1 MLVRPAGSVIDV
13 IDVSSRNAPSG
24 TCALPSR
31 STHAASST
39 SIGISPSPRM
49 HARTPAIGYGGGP
62 SSYSSDPSEDA
73 TRLATRLSA
82 ATSTSKP
89 PSPVTFARLG
99 SQRDASAASTKRRLA
114 ARLSERLSSVTLA
127 RLLVSGRPTR
137 AHSRAHRTRRARARH
152 ARLTPLSA
160 QSVSTSASAR
170 ASSRASSLTSCVESQ
185 HTGAG
190 GVGASAARGAVAS
203 R

>member
-1 MLVRPAGSVIDV
+1 MLMRPAGSWIDV
-13 IDVSSRNAPSG
+13 MDVSSRNAFAG
-24 TCALPSR
+24 TCASPSR
-31 STHAASST
+31 RAHAASST
-39 SIGISPSPRM
+39 SIGASPSPRM
-49 HARTPAIGYGGGP
+49 HARTPAIGYGCVP
-62 SSYSSDPSEDA
+62 SSYSSDTSDD
-73 TRLATRLSA
+73 ATRLSA

-89 PSPVTFARLG
+89 PCPVTFARLG
-99 SQRDASAASTKRRLA
+99 SQRDASTASPMRRPA
-114 ARLSERLSSVTLA
+114 ARLPERSSSVTLA

-160 QSVSTSASAR
+160 HSVGTSASAR

-190 GVGASAARGAVAS
+190 GAGASAARSAVAS
-203 R
+203 C